1 MAYQQVL
8 TKFGRLP
15 KLRLEP
21 KLSCRDLLMLQM
33 SREEEEG
40 NWTDEDGCKREA
52 VDLVVDLLVSKSEML
67 EDYFSLEIDEEGS
80 LCALPMICTRELVPD
95 QRKLPDFLLAL
106 GHDTEWESEK
116 ACFMGIADA
125 IAELYSSEMT
135 HVPSQR

>member
-1 MAYQQVL
+1 MSKDMAYQQVL

-80 LCALPMICTRELVPD
+80 VARRWHARTRIVNDDATTYDAFDAGNLVRIRVRVRVRVRVIPY
-95 QRKLPDFLLAL
+95 P
-106 GHDTEWESEK
+106 
-116 ACFMGIADA
+116 
-125 IAELYSSEMT
+125 
-135 HVPSQR
+135 